1 MSDELVSPILLSK
14 GGQLTVID
22 LWFSLL
28 LLSFCFSFVGF
39 LFLGCLCCCF
49 KAGITYELPLE
60 IHLSS

>member
-1 MSDELVSPILLSK
+1 MSDELVSPILLRK

-39 LFLGCLCCCF
+39 LFLGFLFVCVVVLKLVLLMNCLLKF
-49 KAGITYELPLE
+49 I
-60 IHLSS
+60 